1 MHPLRPTGRWEPLF
15 ELFPRKPIRR
25 ILLRATARSNPKG
38 GKRNGGGRGM
48 YTRSDHQCVPT
59 PYSSTAFPQ
68 TRAAAY
74 QFSPFVGE
82 PGRCATACGGG
93 EAAGGGAN
101 DVRCGRAS
109 FRDGS
114 AKSVDVCG
122 PVVCVDRALVT
133 CARGAPYLLREQ
145 LCKLFPAQK
154 QTAPTRCDS
163 TAPDART
170 RSGTRPKAA
179 FGAGGDSGAERYA
192 PGHPGVSR

>member
-1 MHPLRPTGRWEPLF
+1 MHEGRLETIRKGRKHKVLDRWLQDAGSAPSSADCDGRWEPLF
-15 ELFPRKPIRR
+15 EPFPVKPIRR

-38 GKRNGGGRGM
+38 GKRNVGGRGM
-48 YTRSDHQCVPT
+48 YTRSDRQCVPT

-122 PVVCVDRALVT
+122 PVVCVDRGTCNVRARRALPVT
-133 CARGAPYLLREQ
+133 R
-145 LCKLFPAQK
+145 
-154 QTAPTRCDS
+154 
-163 TAPDART
+163 
-170 RSGTRPKAA
+170 AA
-179 FGAGGDSGAERYA
+179 L
-192 PGHPGVSR
+192 